1 MEGSRG
7 RDRGRVIKQRVP
19 KYLITDQHLQ
29 LNTQQMSGK
38 EKKTETEGERERGDR
53 EKKGSREKRE
63 RGYFISSQ
71 I

>member
-53 EKKGSREKRE
+53 EKEGE
-63 RGYFISSQ
+63 
-71 I
+71 